1 MPVWWRAWSGGWM
14 RSCTPP
20 ATWVDESLEPNPED
34 IYDRTKLAAEAY
46 HPRFGIGQLLRL
58 PSAR

>member
-1 MPVWWRAWSGGWM
+1 M

-34 IYDRTKLAAEAY
+34 IYDRTRLAAEAY

-58 PSAR
+58 PSAT